1 MNGRH
6 GRGRR
11 ALTATVS
18 RDITSASISSTV
30 AANGGE
36 LSNGPTFIDVPH
48 PEECSKG
55 GGGRVAARNDAAAA
69 ARVSYG

>member
-1 MNGRH
+1 M
-6 GRGRR
+6 RGDDWTTGD

-36 LSNGPTFIDVPH
+36 LSNGPTFSDTPSDG
-48 PEECSKG
+48 C
-55 GGGRVAARNDAAAA
+55 GGRVAARKDAAAA